1 MNYEWDESKRQSN
14 LAVHELDFSQIAE
27 LDWETAIELE
37 DTRRDYGETR
47 FMVFGLLGDRLT
59 VVIYTVRRAA
69 IRIISWRKANDRE
82 RRFYDSQ
89 IRN

>member
-47 FMVFGLLGDRLT
+47 FMVLGLLGDRLT

-69 IRIISWRKANDRE
+69 MRIISWRKANDRE